1 MDQGEPKAETLRNL
15 SIKGQGKQA
24 KLIIKHLEKQ
34 RKTESCDQFKIMKN
48 IIFQQFFPVCKVKIF
63 AFKRK

>member
-34 RKTESCDQFKIMKN
+34 RKNE
-48 IIFQQFFPVCKVKIF
+48 
-63 AFKRK
+63 